1 MLHHFQ
7 KSWTPGF
14 IQTSSRTSFG
24 NSKEFR
30 VFQENLY
37 HVNHDSSHSLPLK
50 QPSEEFSSINPEVLK
65 PTSIDSM
72 KNR

>member
-24 NSKEFR
+24 NLKEFW
-30 VFQENLY
+30 VFQEN
-37 HVNHDSSHSLPLK
+37 HGTAQKAIEGFFLK
-50 QPSEEFSSINPEVLK
+50 QTAF
-65 PTSIDSM
+65 DSM

>member
-24 NSKEFR
+24 NSKEFC
-30 VFQENLY
+30 VFQENHGTAQKL
-37 HVNHDSSHSLPLK
+37 LKEIFFLK
-50 QPSEEFSSINPEVLK
+50 QSAFG
-65 PTSIDSM
+65 SM
-72 KNR
+72 KNRSYVVIDNNSQRH

>member
-24 NSKEFR
+24 NSKEFC
-30 VFQENLY
+30 VFSRKSRYRANTIEG
-37 HVNHDSSHSLPLK
+37 DFFLK
-50 QPSEEFSSINPEVLK
+50 QSAFG
-65 PTSIDSM
+65 SM
-72 KNR
+72 KNRSYVVIDNNSQRH